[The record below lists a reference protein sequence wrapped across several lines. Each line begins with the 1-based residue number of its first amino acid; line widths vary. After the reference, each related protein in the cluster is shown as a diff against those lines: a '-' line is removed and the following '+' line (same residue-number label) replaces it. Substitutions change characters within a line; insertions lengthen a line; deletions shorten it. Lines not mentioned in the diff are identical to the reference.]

1 MPDKPNVLLI
11 TADHWGGMLT
21 RPGGHPVV
29 MTPTVSQL
37 ARLGTWYQN
46 TYSPAPSC
54 IPARRSLMTGLSV
67 RTHGDRTFNEREELP
82 DVPTLAQTF
91 RDAGYQAT
99 AVGKLHVYPQR
110 DRIGFDEVI
119 LNEEGR
125 HHLEGNAD
133 DWEMYLADEGYAGK
147 EYAAGHSSGDYN
159 VTPWHLPDEAHP
171 TNWTTREMCRTI
183 RRRDPRKPAFWYMSH
198 IAPHPPMWPLQSY
211 LDLYRDIEI
220 DPPAMGEWTN
230 DPDTVPWM
238 LKAYNDG
245 GGAMKGAPAHE
256 IEEARR
262 AFYALVTHIDHQLRV
277 VIGALREE
285 GILDNTIIALTADH
299 GDMLGD
305 HGRWAKTLMFDMSA
319 KVPLVIVPPK
329 GDARIT
335 PGQVDNR
342 LVETMDIMPTLLDL
356 AGVPVPDTVEGSS
369 LLTDDSRDHI
379 YGEHWEGDFAN
390 RMVRDSRYKLIYYPV
405 GNSSQLFDM
414 QEDRREEHDLSE
426 SADHA
431 TIRSRLT
438 DLLIAHLYGVDLEWL
453 QDGKLVGVP
462 LKPLPQYQ
470 DRGLGA
476 QRGIRYM

>member
-1 MPDKPNVLLI
+1 
-11 TADHWGGMLT
+11 
-21 RPGGHPVV
+21 
-29 MTPTVSQL
+29 
-37 ARLGTWYQN
+37 
-46 TYSPAPSC
+46 
-54 IPARRSLMTGLSV
+54 
-67 RTHGDRTFNEREELP
+67 
-82 DVPTLAQTF
+82 
-91 RDAGYQAT
+91 
-99 AVGKLHVYPQR
+99 
-110 DRIGFDEVI
+110 
-119 LNEEGR
+119 
-125 HHLEGNAD
+125 
-133 DWEMYLADEGYAGK
+133 
-147 EYAAGHSSGDYN
+147 
-159 VTPWHLPDEAHP
+159 
-171 TNWTTREMCRTI
+171 
-183 RRRDPRKPAFWYMSH
+183 
-198 IAPHPPMWPLQSY
+198 MWPLQSY

-220 DPPAMGEWTN
+220 DPPAMGEWTK

-256 IEEARR
+256 IKEARR
-262 AFYALVTHIDHQLRV
+262 AFYALITHIDHQLRV

-285 GILDNTIIALTADH
+285 GILDNTIVALTADH

-319 KVPLVIVPPK
+319 KVPMVIVPPK
-329 GDARIT
+329 GDERIT
-335 PGQVDNR
+335 PGQVDSR
-342 LVETMDIMPTLLDL
+342 LVETMDIMPTLLEL
-356 AGVPVPDTVEGSS
+356 AGVPVPDTVEGTS
-369 LLTDDSRDHI
+369 LLTDESRDHI

-405 GNSSQLFDM
+405 GNSFQLFDM

-431 TIRSRLT
+431 TIRGRLT
-438 DLLIAHLYGVDLEWL
+438 DLLIDHLYGVDLEWL

>member
-1 MPDKPNVLLI
+1 
-11 TADHWGGMLT
+11 
-21 RPGGHPVV
+21 
-29 MTPTVSQL
+29 
-37 ARLGTWYQN
+37 
-46 TYSPAPSC
+46 
-54 IPARRSLMTGLSV
+54 MTGLSV
-67 RTHGDRTFNEREELP
+67 RTHGDRTFNERDELP

-147 EYAAGHSSGDYN
+147 EYAAGHSNGDYN

-183 RRRDPRKPAFWYMSH
+183 RRRDPRKPGFWYMSH

-220 DPPAMGEWTN
+220 DPPAMGEWAKY
-230 DPDTVPWM
+230 PDTVPWM

-262 AFYALVTHIDHQLRV
+262 AFYAMVTHIDHQIRV

-285 GILDNTIIALTADH
+285 GLLDNTIIALTADH

-329 GDARIT
+329 GDTRIT
-335 PGQVDNR
+335 PGKVDNR
-342 LVETMDIMPTLLDL
+342 LVETMDIMPTLLEL
-356 AGVPVPDTVEGSS
+356 AGVPIPDTVEGTS
-369 LLTDDSRDHI
+369 LLTDESRDHI

-390 RMVRDSRYKLIYYPV
+390 RMIRDSRYKLIYYPV
-405 GNSSQLFDM
+405 GNSFQLFDM

-431 TIRSRLT
+431 TIRIRLT
-438 DLLIAHLYGVDLEWL
+438 DLLISHLYGVDLEWL
-453 QDGKLVGVP
+453 QDGKLVGVS